1 MHCGKD
7 IVDTPDIE
15 KTFLLSGKGSL
26 RQVLGGGRRADRN
39 RGTFAQ
45 LCVVIA
51 NLPLQRSRQGGLGD
65 PAPDSPA
72 RLGQLTNVIDIQLR
86 QLPVDPPG
94 EIIVIQK
101 FPVRIGGG
109 SEAFGYRDPG
119 MVEPTDH
126 FSERRILPAHGRDI
140 IDAEL
145 GERYD
150 VGARHDDLTIPA
162 DMLYIGHPPDD
173 GKCGEQKMSLDKRSV
188 FVVSDRTGLTAEEL
202 ARSLLTQFPQVHFVT
217 TVLPFVDSDDKLNDA
232 LRQINQS
239 SETSGSRPIVF
250 VTFVNADYRKQI
262 DAVNALV
269 VDVFSSF
276 IGMLSRELN
285 VVPSWQPGYSHGV
298 TDPLRYNSRI
308 DAVHFAMDCDDGVN
322 FDAYDQANMIL
333 IGVSRTGKTPTCI
346 YLAMHFGLYCANYPL
361 TDDDFFDDALPQVLR
376 PYHDRLFGL
385 TIDPQRLHEIREK
398 RRPGSA
404 YAKLSQCQLE
414 VRRAEGLYRH
424 YRIQTSDTSGISVE
438 EIATTV
444 LQRSGIRRELL
455 G

>member
-1 MHCGKD
+1 
-7 IVDTPDIE
+7 
-15 KTFLLSGKGSL
+15 
-26 RQVLGGGRRADRN
+26 
-39 RGTFAQ
+39 
-45 LCVVIA
+45 
-51 NLPLQRSRQGGLGD
+51 
-65 PAPDSPA
+65 
-72 RLGQLTNVIDIQLR
+72 
-86 QLPVDPPG
+86 
-94 EIIVIQK
+94 
-101 FPVRIGGG
+101 
-109 SEAFGYRDPG
+109 
-119 MVEPTDH
+119 
-126 FSERRILPAHGRDI
+126 
-140 IDAEL
+140 
-145 GERYD
+145 
-150 VGARHDDLTIPA
+150 
-162 DMLYIGHPPDD
+162 
-173 GKCGEQKMSLDKRSV
+173 MSLDKRSV

-239 SETSGSRPIVF
+239 SETGGSRPIVF

-262 DAVNALV
+262 DAANALV